1 MLGDS
6 RGVKAAGIQQPV
18 ADRYLVANVLIAAKT
33 HLLLRDDSGTAALHP
48 SASTGNGELR

>member
-33 HLLLRDDSGTAALHP
+33 HLLLRDDSGTAAVHP